1 MPVIKCES
9 NGKWRIGSGE
19 CKYETR
25 EKAVEVWQAILAS
38 GAYAALKVSID
49 YDDVLSTDKGKE
61 LAKRL
66 ISEGVTLYIISA
78 RRDAEGMLGVA
89 KDLGIPERRI
99 YATGS
104 NKAKVEKIKELGIA
118 RHYDNNQEVIDKVNE
133 ISKGVKFDG

>member
-1 MPVIKCES
+1 MPVIKCS

-19 CKYETR
+19 CKYDTR
-25 EKAVEVWQAILAS
+25 EKAVEIWEAILAS
-38 GAYAALKVSID
+38 GQYGALKVSID

-78 RRDAEGMLGVA
+78 RRDNEGMLGVA
-89 KDLGIPERRI
+89 KDLGIPESRV

-104 NKAKVEKIKELGIA
+104 NTAKVQKIKDLGIA

-133 ISKGVKFDG
+133 ISKGVKFNG

>member
-1 MPVIKCES
+1 MPVIKCS

-38 GAYAALKVSID
+38 GAYGAMKVSID

-89 KDLGIPERRI
+89 KDLGIPESRV

-104 NKAKVEKIKELGIA
+104 NKAKVEKVKELGIA
-118 RHYDNNQEVIDKVNE
+118 RHYDNNQDVIDKVNE

>member
-1 MPVIKCES
+1 MPVLKCS
-9 NGKWRIGSGE
+9 NGKWRIGSGD
-19 CKYETR
+19 CKYDTK
-25 EKAVEVWQAILAS
+25 EKAIEVWTAILAS
-38 GAYAALKVSID
+38 GAYGALKVSID

-78 RRDAEGMLGVA
+78 RRDNEGILGVA
-89 KDLGIPERRI
+89 KDLGIPESRV

-104 NKAKVEKIKELGIA
+104 NKAKVEKIKELGIVK
-118 RHYDNNQEVIDKVNE
+118 HYDNNPDVISEVNK

>member
-1 MPVIKCES
+1 MPVIACK
-9 NGKWRIGSGE
+9 NGKWKIGSGE
-19 CKYETR
+19 CIYETK
-25 EKAVEVWQAILAS
+25 EKAMEVWRAILAS
-38 GAYAALKVSID
+38 GAYGALKVSID

-78 RRDAEGMLGVA
+78 RRDADEMLGVA
-89 KDLGIPERRI
+89 KDLGIPESRV

-104 NKAKVEKIKELGIA
+104 NKAKVEKVKELGIA
-118 RHYDNNQEVIDKVNE
+118 RHYDNNQDVIDQVNE